1 MNDKRVNSIRYFFFL
16 KIDISILIR
25 KRFFNSYKYIDSI

>member
-16 KIDISILIR
+16 KIDISVLINDE
-25 KRFFNSYKYIDSI
+25 KDFYLLLIF